1 MQKKLK
7 TTVTKNYAYN
17 IDDFESFVL
26 KIRNLFN
33 EITIVK
39 MYSFFVGYPVNR
51 YIW

>member
-7 TTVTKNYAYN
+7 TTVTKNYTYKN
-17 IDDFESFVL
+17 HDFESFVL

-39 MYSFFVGYPVNR
+39 MYSFLVGYPINR
-51 YIW
+51 YIC